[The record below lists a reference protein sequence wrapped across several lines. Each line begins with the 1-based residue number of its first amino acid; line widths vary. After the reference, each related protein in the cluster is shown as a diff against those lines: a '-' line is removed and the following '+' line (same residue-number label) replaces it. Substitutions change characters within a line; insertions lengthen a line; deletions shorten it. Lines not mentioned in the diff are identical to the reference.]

1 MTMTILEYLQK
12 EGRQINAVCAGH
24 HKCGRC
30 LVRLLNRTVN
40 LTEHEKRILSS
51 EKIERGFC
59 LACMHVYEEGDIIET
74 EADEITVHDD
84 AVMSEEGWRYR
95 PGTGLAADLGTT
107 TVVMKWIDLETG
119 KEIHGSAFMNPQ
131 TSYGADVISRI
142 AAYPEA
148 GKEMHDVLIRRMEEE
163 IIKAGINITEM
174 VLAGNT
180 VMTHLFLQ
188 EDPSPMGVYP
198 FRVPVPDLQKR
209 NAEEIFP
216 HTGMHFPIVTFPHIS
231 AYVGGD
237 ITAGLY
243 ALDLDQTEEPVLF
256 MDLGTNG
263 ELVYCG
269 EKRIASSAAAG
280 PAFEGSG
287 IRCGGGSIPGAVSA
301 VKLDPL
307 RIETIGD
314 QEPVCICGS
323 GIISLTAE
331 LVRHGMLESTGQMK
345 YGEADLGNGIS
356 FGPADLVNVQLAKAA
371 VQAGVRILLKN
382 RYAGRV
388 YIAGGFGKGIDPAD
402 LKTLHILPEHMTAES
417 AGNTSMAGCIKL
429 LMRQD
434 TERVQAIARETDS
447 VELAAE
453 EDFQKIWIESLYF

>member
-1 MTMTILEYLQK
+1 MTMTILEYMQK

-24 HKCGRC
+24 RKCGKC
-30 LVRLLNRTVN
+30 LVRILNRTIS
-40 LTEHEKRILSS
+40 LSDHEKRILPP
-51 EKIERGFC
+51 EKIEKGFC
-59 LACMHVYEEGDIIET
+59 LACMHVYEKGDIIKAET
-74 EADEITVHDD
+74 DEITVQAD

-95 PGTGLAADLGTT
+95 RGTGLAADLGTT
-107 TVVMKWIDLETG
+107 TVVMKWLDLETG
-119 KEIHGSAFMNPQ
+119 KELRSSAFVNPQ
-131 TSYGADVISRI
+131 ISYGADVISRI
-142 AAYPEA
+142 AAYKNA
-148 GKEMHDVLIRRMEEE
+148 GKEMYDALIRRMEEE
-163 IIKAGINITEM
+163 IIKAGIDVTEM

-198 FRVPVPDLQKR
+198 FRVPFPDLQMK

-216 HTGMHFPIVTFPHIS
+216 RTGMHFPAVTFPHIS

-243 ALDLDQTEEPVLF
+243 ALELDQTEKPVLF

-301 VKLDPL
+301 VKLNPL

-331 LVRHGMLESTGQMK
+331 LVRHGMVESTGQMK
-345 YGEADLGNGIS
+345 YGETELGNGIS
-356 FGPADLVNVQLAKAA
+356 FGPADLANVQLAKAA
-371 VQAGVRILLKN
+371 VQAAVRILLKG
-382 RYAGRV
+382 RYAGHV

-402 LKTLHILPEHMTAES
+402 LKTLGILPEHMTASS
-417 AGNTSMAGCIKL
+417 AGNASLAGCVKL

-434 TERVQAIARETDS
+434 TERVQKIARETES
-447 VELAAE
+447 VELASE
-453 EDFQKIWIESLYF
+453 PDFQKIWIDSLYF